1 MSARCSGIEVDA
13 AIRRRGLSE
22 GEARR
27 ISGLVQQLDAGYDHG
42 TRYRYRGE
50 RPPPGDLQKPAAKP
64 PDPLPFEQYL
74 SAGAMAAEALYLID
88 ELQPY
93 GAAPLL
99 AELDPLGRLD
109 LVEVLAECGRK
120 PIDVWPAWQ
129 QNALAWHLLG
139 RDMAAMPA
147 DWDDLILQLGAGM
160 VLANLVD
167 PDSLVAAH
175 REGVA

>member
-1 MSARCSGIEVDA
+1 MSARCSGVEVDA

-27 ISGLVQQLDAGYDHG
+27 ISGLVQHLDAGYDHG

-50 RPPPGDLQKPAAKP
+50 PAPARDPQKPDSKP
-64 PDPLPFEQYL
+64 PEPLPFEQYL
-74 SAGAMAAEALYLID
+74 SPGAMAAEVLYLID

-93 GAAPLL
+93 GAPPLL

-109 LVEVLAECGRK
+109 LVELLAECGRK
-120 PIDVWPAWQ
+120 PIDVWPAKQ
-129 QNALAWHLLG
+129 QDELAWHLLG
-139 RDMAAMPA
+139 RDMACMSA
-147 DWDDLILQLGAGM
+147 DWDDLLLQFGAGT

-167 PDSLVAAH
+167 PDSLAAAH
-175 REGVA
+175 GKGAA

>member
-1 MSARCSGIEVDA
+1 M
-13 AIRRRGLSE
+13 RRRRLSE
-22 GEARR
+22 GEALR
-27 ISGLVQQLDAGYDHG
+27 ISGLVHQLDAGYDHG

-50 RPPPGDLQKPAAKP
+50 PAPPRDPRKPDAKP

-109 LVEVLAECGRK
+109 LVEVLAECGRR
-120 PIDVWPAWQ
+120 PIDLWPTRQ
-129 QNALAWHLLG
+129 QNELTWHLLG
-139 RDMAAMPA
+139 RDMACMPA
-147 DWDDLILQLGAGM
+147 DWDDLLLQFGAGM

-167 PDSLVAAH
+167 PDSLAAAH
-175 REGVA
+175 GERET